1 MEHLCGEYFI
11 IMTPKI
17 CINPLILEASINFKC
32 QITSMEVHLYIHIP
46 VFEFEE

>member
-17 CINPLILEASINFKC
+17 CINPLILEASIKC
-32 QITSMEVHLYIHIP
+32 QITSMKVHLYICIP